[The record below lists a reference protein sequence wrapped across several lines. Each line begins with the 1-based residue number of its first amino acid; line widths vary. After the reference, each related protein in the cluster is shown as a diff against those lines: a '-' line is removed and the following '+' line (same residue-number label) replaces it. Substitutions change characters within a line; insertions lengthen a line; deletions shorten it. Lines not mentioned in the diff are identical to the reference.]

1 MSPLREV
8 FAGTLWVVAARWGMR
23 GIGLISTVVLARL
36 LAPHDFGVVALAVLV
51 LGAIEVFSYTG
62 MVTYIIRHPNPQ
74 RSHFDTV
81 FTLQVII
88 GCVLAV
94 VVFFAAPYGAAFF
107 KEPETEAVIRWL
119 AIRPILYGLENPG
132 VIWFRK
138 NMRFSKDFE
147 FMVVNKLAS
156 FVITIGAAVLFRS
169 YWALVTG
176 ILVGG
181 AIGVAQTYRMHPFR
195 PRLSL
200 AEVGVVWRFSSWML
214 VANLMDFFNTR
225 LDEIIIGR
233 LRSTTEM
240 GYYNVGADI
249 AATPVQ
255 ELIYPMTRV
264 WEPAFAKLAADPES
278 LERTY
283 RWVIS
288 AVAIVA
294 FSVSIGLA
302 LVAHDF
308 ALIVLGEKWLPAVP
322 VIRILALAAG
332 LSAMTMPM
340 ASVLGATADP
350 RISAALGSMRTA
362 LLLAVML
369 PAALWYGLPEVAAGR
384 AMATGVALLISFLVF
399 ERVVKLPPF
408 TLVRSV
414 VRPLLAA
421 LAMGGVVVVLQ
432 GALPE
437 LPALRLPAC
446 VVAGAVT
453 FTVALAGLWLAAGRP
468 PSVEA
473 DALRWCLGAL
483 RAWQA
488 RRAR

>member
-1 MSPLREV
+1 MSPLKEV
-8 FAGTLWVVAARWGMR
+8 FSGTLWVVAARWGMR
-23 GIGLISTVVLARL
+23 GIGLISTVVLVRL

-62 MVTYIIRHPNPQ
+62 MVTYIIRHPDPQ

-81 FTLQVII
+81 FTLQLII

-94 VVFFAAPYGAAFF
+94 VVFLAAPYGAAFF
-107 KEPETEAVIRWL
+107 REPETEAVIRWL
-119 AIRPILYGLENPG
+119 ALRPILYGVENPG

-147 FMVVNKLAS
+147 FMVLNKLAS
-156 FVITIGAAVLFRS
+156 FGITIAAAIVFRS

-181 AIGVAQTYRMHPFR
+181 AIGVAQTYWMHPFR

-200 AEVGVVWRFSSWML
+200 AEVGVVWRFSAWML
-214 VANLMDFFNTR
+214 VANVMDFLNTKM
-225 LDEIIIGR
+225 DEIIIGR

-264 WEPAFAKLAADPES
+264 WEPAFAKLAADPQT

-294 FSVSIGLA
+294 FSVSAGLA

-308 ALIVLGEKWLPAVP
+308 ALIVLGEKWIPAVP
-322 VIRILALAAG
+322 VIRILAIAAG
-332 LSAMTMPM
+332 LAAMTMPM

-350 RISAALGSMRTA
+350 RISAALGAMRTV
-362 LLLAVML
+362 LLLAAML
-369 PAALWYGLPEVAAGR
+369 PAAMWYGLPEVAGGR
-384 AMATGVALLISFLVF
+384 AVATGVALLVSFLVF
-399 ERVVKLPPF
+399 ERVVRLPPL
-408 TLVRSV
+408 TLLRSV

-421 LAMGGVVVVLQ
+421 LAMSAVVLAVQ
-432 GALPE
+432 GAMPDV
-437 LPALRLPAC
+437 PAVRLVAC
-446 VVAGAVT
+446 VVVGAGA
-453 FTVALAGLWLAAGRP
+453 FTAALLGLWIAVGRP
-468 PSVEA
+468 ASVEA
-473 DALRWCLGAL
+473 DALRWGVSAL
-483 RAWQA
+483 RAWRA
-488 RRAR
+488 RRAG